1 MNNTAKNV
9 IRVAGVVAGLAAAA
23 WALRDRLL
31 PAPEVHEEPP
41 PKFREPDTGAASEA
55 ADTEPIL
62 TDVKGIGPVTA
73 DKLTAAGI
81 EDVQTLATAD
91 PAGLSDLIGTS
102 ETTAAKWIEAA
113 KAIS

>member
-9 IRVAGVVAGLAAAA
+9 IRVAGVVVGLAAAA

-41 PKFREPDTGAASEA
+41 PKFREPDAGAAQEQA
-55 ADTEPIL
+55 QL

-73 DKLTAAGI
+73 GKLTEVGI
-81 EDVQTLATAD
+81 DDVEALATAD
-91 PAGLSDLIGTS
+91 PVGLSDLVGTS
-102 ETTAAKWIEAA
+102 EATAAKWIEAA